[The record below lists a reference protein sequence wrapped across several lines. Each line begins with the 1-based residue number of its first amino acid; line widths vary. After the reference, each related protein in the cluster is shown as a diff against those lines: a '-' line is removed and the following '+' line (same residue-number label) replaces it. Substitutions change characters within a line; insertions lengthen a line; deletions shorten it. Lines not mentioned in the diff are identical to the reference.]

1 MFLVLRRGGYL
12 GLDEGVLLQGL
23 DELGEGVV
31 ELVQGALGDRGRVA
45 REDQLADL
53 VADARGDDDHLKIK

>member
-1 MFLVLRRGGYL
+1 M
-12 GLDEGVLLQGL
+12 LLQGL

-31 ELVQGALGDRGRVA
+31 ELVQGALGDGGGVA

-53 VADARGDDDHLKIK
+53 VADARGDDDHFGIIIMGGGRDTYK